1 MTPRTIRRPARTAA
15 FHVLAWGLALLF
27 LLAIGD

>member
-1 MTPRTIRRPARTAA
+1 MTPADRRRAARTAA

-27 LLAIGD
+27 LLAIGE